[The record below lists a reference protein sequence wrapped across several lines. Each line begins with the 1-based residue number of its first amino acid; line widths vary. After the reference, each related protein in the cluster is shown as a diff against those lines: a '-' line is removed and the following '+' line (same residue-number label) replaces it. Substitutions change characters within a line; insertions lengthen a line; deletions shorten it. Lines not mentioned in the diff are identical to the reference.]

1 MILLELDEIRKKI
14 DEIDDQLIKLLRQRL
29 DAAAEIAAWKGE
41 HGLPVDDS
49 QREAAICRRATERLG
64 ASYAPYGATFFDS
77 LFAISRAYQQQ
88 CRAEAK
94 TRSEPGQMKEE
105 SP

>member
-14 DEIDDQLIKLLRQRL
+14 DGIDDKLIELLRQRL
-29 DAAAEIAAWKGE
+29 DATAEIAAYKGE
-41 HGLPVDDS
+41 HDLPVDDS
-49 QREAAICRRATERLG
+49 QRETAICRRAAEHLG
-64 ASYAPYGATFFDS
+64 ATYAPYGEAFFDR

-88 CRAEAK
+88 CREETA
-94 TRSEPGQMKEE
+94 TWDEPEQMKEE